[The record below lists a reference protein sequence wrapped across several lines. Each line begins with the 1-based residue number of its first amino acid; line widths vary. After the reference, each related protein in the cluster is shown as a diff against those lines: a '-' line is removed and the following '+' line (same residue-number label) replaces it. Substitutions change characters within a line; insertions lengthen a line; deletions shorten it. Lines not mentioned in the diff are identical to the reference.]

1 MASLL
6 RPVPL
11 AIAAWLSGCVG
22 AACAADPAAPPAGAA
37 PTLAPVTV
45 SASGLG
51 LGSDEMATP
60 VTVLDGDELVAR
72 RAASLGET
80 LENEPGI
87 RSSHFGAGAGR
98 PIIRGME
105 GARVRVLSDGAEVQD
120 ASTVSPDHAVALE
133 PMLSQRIEVLR
144 GPSALAYGGGAIGGV
159 VNVLDDKIPTRR
171 PARGVEGS
179 AEVRANT
186 GAGEAAEALGL
197 TADAGG
203 GLVLHAE
210 GLKRHAGDY
219 RVGSG
224 WDGGGRVEGSYNNTQ
239 TGSMGL
245 SWVGAR
251 GYLGAAYTDQR
262 NRYGLPGHNH
272 AYEGCSAEGD
282 RLRCL
287 PDGDA
292 DGPAEAG
299 RGVPYVLLRSR
310 RWDVRGEL
318 SDPLPGFAKA
328 RLRASSTRYRHDEI
342 DDGQIDTTFRNR
354 ARDARLE
361 LEHHPVAGWRGV
373 VGLQLTRR
381 DFSALGDDAIVA
393 PSVTD
398 RQGVYLI
405 EEKRIGALRLEA
417 GLRHERQTVDI
428 DSDQGNAR
436 HTGNSASVGAVWKFA
451 PQYSI
456 GTSLSR
462 TQRLPTAEELY
473 SNGPHLATSTIER
486 GDPSLRAETARNIDL
501 TLRKTGGDTTFGASV
516 FRNRIGNYLY
526 ARTLDAFEG
535 LQLIQYAQRDAT
547 FTGVEGQVRQ
557 RLNAFVGVALFGDYV
572 RARLAE
578 GGGDLPR
585 IPARRLGVRMD
596 ATRGRWSGEA
606 EAYRVAAQDRLA
618 AFETR
623 TPGYTMVN
631 LTANYTTRLGGLD
644 TTFYARGANLTN
656 TLAFNH
662 SSFIKNAAPLM
673 GRNLT
678 VGARVA
684 F

>member
-1 MASLL
+1 MLPSL
-6 RPVPL
+6 RPLPL
-11 AIAAWLSGCVG
+11 AIAAAIAAHG
-22 AACAADPAAPPAGAA
+22 AAALAADPAPAAGA

-45 SASGLG
+45 SASVLG
-51 LGSDEMATP
+51 AGSGEMSTP
-60 VTVLDGDELVAR
+60 ATVLEGDELVTR

-80 LENEPGI
+80 LENEEGI
-87 RSSHFGAGAGR
+87 RSSHFGSGASR
-98 PIIRGME
+98 PIIRGMD
-105 GARVRVLSDGAEVQD
+105 GARVKVLSDGAEVQD
-120 ASTVSPDHAVALE
+120 ASTVSPDHAVAVE
-133 PMLSQRIEVLR
+133 PMLSQQIEVLR

-159 VNVLDDKIPTRR
+159 VNVLDNKIPTKR

-186 GAGEAAEALGL
+186 GAGESAEALGL
-197 TADAGG
+197 TADVGG

-224 WDGGGRVEGSYNNTQ
+224 WEGGGRVPDSFNNTQ
-239 TGSMGL
+239 TGSLGL
-245 SWVGAR
+245 SWVGQR

-262 NRYGLPGHNH
+262 NRYGLPGHDES
-272 AYEGCSAEGD
+272 YDGCRAVGA
-282 RLRCL
+282 RLDCIT
-287 PDGDA
+287 GGGADA
-292 DGPAEAG
+292 APEE
-299 RGVPYVLLRSR
+299 RGPYVLLRSR

-328 RLRASSTRYRHDEI
+328 RLRASATRYRHDEI
-342 DDGQIDTTFRNR
+342 DNGEIDTTFRNR
-354 ARDARLE
+354 ARDGRLE
-361 LEHHPVAGWRGV
+361 LEHYPVASWRGV

-398 RQGVYLI
+398 RQGVYLV
-405 EEKRIGALRLEA
+405 EEKRIGDLRLEA
-417 GLRHERQTVDI
+417 GLRHERQTIDI
-428 DSDQGNAR
+428 ASDQGNTR
-436 HTGNSASVGAVWKFA
+436 HTGNSASVGAVWRFA
-451 PQYSI
+451 PQYSV
-456 GTSLSR
+456 GASLSR

-473 SNGPHLATSTIER
+473 SDGPHLATSTIER

-516 FRNRIGNYLY
+516 FRNRIDNYIY
-526 ARTLDAFEG
+526 ARTLDAFQS

-547 FTGVEGQVRQ
+547 FTGFEGHVRQ
-557 RLNAFVGVALFGDYV
+557 RLNSIAGVTLFGDYV
-572 RARLAE
+572 QARLAD
-578 GGGDLPR
+578 GGGNLPR
-585 IPARRLGVRMD
+585 IPARRLGLRMD
-596 ATRGRWSGEA
+596 AAWQRWSGEA
-606 EAYRVAAQDRLA
+606 EVYRVAAQDRLA

-623 TPGYTMVN
+623 TPGYNMVN
-631 LTANYTTRLGGLD
+631 LTLGYSTRLGGLD
-644 TTFYARGANLTN
+644 TTFYARGTNLTDQ
-656 TLAFNH
+656 LALNH

-673 GRNLT
+673 GRSLT